1 MAHFHTVEP
10 GECLLSVADRFGFF
24 PDTLWNAPENAELRR
39 TRARANPLVPGDAV
53 FIPAPREKRADAP
66 TDARSVFKRRGV
78 PAQIHVRLLRDGQPC
93 AGVAYT
99 LAIGGLELH
108 GQTSPSGQIEHWLAT
123 TVRTARLT
131 LATGEVYELAVGRLE
146 PVSEERGVR
155 GRLCGLGFLAAL
167 DAPTADLETA
177 LRQFQAAAQLPVTG
191 AIDDATRERLVARNG
206 S

>member
-1 MAHFHTVEP
+1 MGHVHTVEP

-39 TRARANPLVPGDAV
+39 TRARATPLVPGDAV
-53 FIPAPREKRADAP
+53 FIPSPREKQADAP

-99 LAIGGLELH
+99 LAIGGLELK
-108 GQTSPSGQIEHWLAT
+108 GVTSPSGQIEHWIAT
-123 TVRTARLT
+123 TVRTGRLT

-146 PVSEERGVR
+146 PASEERGVR
-155 GRLCGLGFLAAL
+155 ARLCSLGFLAAI
-167 DAPTADLETA
+167 DAPPAELAAA
-177 LRQFQAAAQLPVTG
+177 LRQFQAAARLPVTG
-191 AIDDATRERLVARNG
+191 AVDDATRARLVARHG

>member
-1 MAHFHTVEP
+1 MERPRERRAAAHAGPRE
-10 GECLLSVADRFGFF
+10 
-24 PDTLWNAPENAELRR
+24 
-39 TRARANPLVPGDAV
+39 PLVPGDAV

-78 PAQIHVRLLRDGQPC
+78 PAQIHVRLLRDGRPC

-108 GQTSPSGQIEHWLAT
+108 GLTSPSGQIEHWLAT

-167 DAPTADLETA
+167 DAPPADLEAA

-191 AIDDATRERLVARNG
+191 AIDDPTRERLVARN
-206 S
+206 SS